1 MTADEFVGQENT
13 KADRE
18 TRLKKALAKIEALK
32 PDHIVCK
39 NCHAHLTDL
48 VMLDSSQMEGI
59 EAAFAA
65 RCELCNHE
73 TWALK
78 AGTTAI
84 TDVSTAIDSV
94 TGGVGK
100 IDVADKPDS

>member
-1 MTADEFVGQENT
+1 VGQ
-13 KADRE
+13 ADIKSNRA
-18 TRLKKALAKIEALK
+18 TRVAKALAKIEALK

-39 NCHAHLTDL
+39 NCQAHLTDL
-48 VMLDSSQMEGI
+48 VTLESSHMEGI

-65 RCELCNHE
+65 RCELCDQD

-78 AGTTAI
+78 AGTNAVA
-84 TDVSTAIDSV
+84 DVSNTIDSV

-100 IDVADKPDS
+100 VGVTNKSKS

>member
-1 MTADEFVGQENT
+1 MGQANI
-13 KADRE
+13 KGNRA
-18 TRLKKALAKIEALK
+18 TRVEKALAKIEALK

-39 NCHAHLTDL
+39 NCHAHLTDI
-48 VMLDSSQMEGI
+48 VMLESRQMEGI

-65 RCELCNHE
+65 RCELCDQD

-78 AGTTAI
+78 AGTNAVA
-84 TDVSTAIDSV
+84 DVSTAIDSV

-100 IDVADKPDS
+100 IGVTNKPKS

>member
-1 MTADEFVGQENT
+1 MGQANT
-13 KADRE
+13 KADRA

-48 VMLDSSQMEGI
+48 VMLDPSQMEGI

-65 RCELCNHE
+65 RCELCNQD

-78 AGTTAI
+78 AGKNTI
-84 TDVSTAIDSV
+84 TDASKAIDSV

-100 IDVADKPDS
+100 IGVSDKPE

>member
-1 MTADEFVGQENT
+1 MGQANT
-13 KADRE
+13 KADRANRIKE
-18 TRLKKALAKIEALK
+18 ALAKIEALK

-39 NCHAHLTDL
+39 KCSAHLTDL

-78 AGTTAI
+78 AGANTI
-84 TDVSTAIDSV
+84 TEVSTAGDSV
-94 TGGVGK
+94 TGEAGK
-100 IDVADKPDS
+100 AGAADEPES